1 MPMGAPHVS
10 QGTILRM
17 RCCDP
22 ASSLLNTLATLR
34 SAVGP
39 GMTSG
44 QTSCARSRTMAYA
57 SLLLSAV
64 FCRTA
69 LSATLFDGTS
79 LPAQQGWSVF
89 SSGGGDSNSGPSPRV
104 TFESRGAISGGL
116 SVETAGTRIHRYS
129 YQTHADE
136 LVATIRVKVLAS
148 SHNAFDSGFYFSLSD
163 NGLLGDRAN
172 SIYISPEEIGF
183 ADGQG
188 HKQPVDAANHHD
200 YSLQFRAG
208 TISVFIEQTLD
219 DIRNGAAHPVLSRQ
233 VVPGDPGFTA
243 GVVGF
248 GDNSNDGQF
257 SPAANSTY
265 VVEFVEIEDLS
276 SAPAKVAD
284 AGARPTRASNILT
297 VSDPAPTRLATPD

>member
-1 MPMGAPHVS
+1 LPTRVQRPELVRNSPRPA
-10 QGTILRM
+10 LRA
-17 RCCDP
+17 D
-22 ASSLLNTLATLR
+22 
-34 SAVGP
+34 V
-39 GMTSG
+39 TSG
-44 QTSCARSRTMAYA
+44 PKPWARRRQVVYA
-57 SLLLSAV
+57 SVLLSAV
-64 FCRTA
+64 VCKA
-69 LSATLFDGTS
+69 APSATLFDGTS

-89 SSGGGDSNSGPSPRV
+89 SSGGGDSNSGPNPRV
-104 TFESRGAISGGL
+104 SFESRGVISGGL

-183 ADGQG
+183 ADGRG
-188 HKQPVDAANHHD
+188 HRQPVDGANYHD
-200 YSLQFRAG
+200 YSMQFRAG
-208 TISVFIEQTLD
+208 TISVFVDQTLD

-248 GDNSNDGQF
+248 GDNSNDGQH

-265 VVEFVEIEDLS
+265 VVKFVEIENLS
-276 SAPAKVAD
+276 SAPANVAD
-284 AGARPTRASNILT
+284 TGPRPDRATSILT
-297 VSDPAPTRLATPD
+297 VSDPAPIRLATPD